1 MIRVHLVDKYGAVLP
16 AVTGEIGL
24 RITIDIELAR
34 HSPSGNRRFPD
45 CSSDSFAVP
54 RHVARKTDIH

>member
-1 MIRVHLVDKYGAVLP
+1 MVRIHLVDKYGAVLP

-34 HSPSGNRRFPD
+34 HSPSRNRRFPD
-45 CSSDSFAVP
+45 
-54 RHVARKTDIH
+54 